1 MRSVRRTLLVVEKKL
16 IPVKVKRF
24 GPHGQERYEKRAIP
38 RERGR
43 YAHMRKPVIRV
54 CRRSD
59 RGTERCGGKL
69 CAEVARVGGGGGDGG
84 GGEVV
89 MTTAATNHPEVT
101 QREITLH
108 PIRFKAG
115 TGLAIPRRKSPP

>member
-1 MRSVRRTLLVVEKKL
+1 MA
-16 IPVKVKRF
+16 KR
-24 GPHGQERYEKRAIP
+24 GA
-38 RERGR
+38 
-43 YAHMRKPVIRV
+43 
-54 CRRSD
+54 
-59 RGTERCGGKL
+59 GGVT
-69 CAEVARVGGGGGDGG
+69 CGGGGVGGGG

>member
-1 MRSVRRTLLVVEKKL
+1 MSNDATRNENVDPAGIRAINPRIELQATLLFNG
-16 IPVKVKRF
+16 PMYKRTWS
-24 GPHGQERYEKRAIP
+24 E
-38 RERGR
+38 RERKPKGSETKDVRVWGR
-43 YAHMRKPVIRV
+43 
-54 CRRSD
+54 
-59 RGTERCGGKL
+59 KL
-69 CAEVARVGGGGGDGG
+69 RAEVVRVGGGGGEG
-84 GGEVV
+84 V

>member
-1 MRSVRRTLLVVEKKL
+1 MQSARRRDEDATKGWLV
-16 IPVKVKRF
+16 
-24 GPHGQERYEKRAIP
+24 AT
-38 RERGR
+38 RGR
-43 YAHMRKPVIRV
+43 
-54 CRRSD
+54 
-59 RGTERCGGKL
+59 GGDL
-69 CAEVARVGGGGGDGG
+69 CGGGGGDGGGAAG

>member
-1 MRSVRRTLLVVEKKL
+1 MQHSWN
-16 IPVKVKRF
+16 
-24 GPHGQERYEKRAIP
+24 GERK
-38 RERGR
+38 RERDATKGDD
-43 YAHMRKPVIRV
+43 
-54 CRRSD
+54 CRD
-59 RGTERCGGKL
+59 AGVQGGPCG
-69 CAEVARVGGGGGDGG
+69 GGGGGDGGGG

-115 TGLAIPRRKSPP
+115 TGPAIPRRKSPP